1 MARLDGKVA
10 LITGGASGMGAATV
24 RRFVAEG
31 ATVLFGDVQEAL
43 GAALAAETGA
53 VFLTHDVT
61 DEAAWARVMARIAK
75 SFGRLDFTLN
85 NAGIL
90 SFQSIE
96 DTDLA
101 SWQRVLN
108 VNLTGVMLGCRHSIA
123 LMKENPGGSS
133 GSIANVSSIGGFIG
147 LATDAAYTAS
157 KGAVRLLSKSVAVHC
172 ARAGLKIRCNSIHP
186 GVIDTPIH
194 APVVTTMPDPAAF
207 GSFMANMA
215 PVGRMG
221 TGDDI
226 AGAALYLAS
235 DDSAYV
241 TGTELLV
248 DGGLL
253 AGMPFF

>member
-1 MARLDGKVA
+1 MARLAGKVA

-24 RRFVAEG
+24 KRFVAEG
-31 ATVLFGDVQEAL
+31 ARVVFGDVQEAL
-43 GAALAAETGA
+43 GVALAAETGA
-53 VFLTHDVT
+53 VFVPHDVT
-61 DEAAWARVMARIAK
+61 DEAAWADVMALIAK
-75 SFGRLDFTLN
+75 DFGRLDFTLN

-90 SFQSIE
+90 SYKSIE
-96 DTDLA
+96 ETELA
-101 SWQRVLN
+101 TWKRVLD
-108 VNLTGVMLGCRHSIA
+108 VNLTGVMLGCRSSIA
-123 LMKENPGGSS
+123 LMKENPGGSL

-172 ARAGLKIRCNSIHP
+172 ARAGLNIRCNSIHP

-194 APVVTTMPDPAAF
+194 TPVVSTMDDPAAF
-207 GSFMANMA
+207 SAFMGNMA

-226 AGAALYLAS
+226 AGAALFLAS
-235 DDSAYV
+235 DDSSYV
-241 TGTELLV
+241 TGTEILV

-253 AGMPFF
+253 AGVPFF